1 MSRLQD
7 RKDVVEI
14 IKKAAKIYKEMLV
27 GKTFM
32 LVFDDRYIEVMFKTR
47 NFCHL
52 TGVQTGLTAADFY
65 KKSVKKN

>member
-32 LVFDDRYIEVMFKTR
+32 L
-47 NFCHL
+47 
-52 TGVQTGLTAADFY
+52 
-65 KKSVKKN
+65 